1 MSVTNKKDNLEH
13 LTTLNIDELKKL
25 VESKEEISYAKFCP
39 LINLPPLTGASK
51 RSQLKALN
59 EVCEYEKNG
68 TKFKFLR
75 IRDDDE
81 IVVGRE
87 NVKYAKLIEDILS
100 NYLLEQKEDIVFFTP
115 LELIRFL
122 GIINVN
128 YTFIKGKHEKWY
140 KKNAVGKF
148 HKNDFSIREMNFFL
162 KTAYTAIL
170 KPIIR
175 SAIKAMDGKRL
186 VRVQAAYSAYIVRE
200 NGNRQYVNILQTQ
213 ADGKKMSAIT
223 AQVLREFK
231 YESIQYVYFKGKKEV
246 DDFYKRC
253 NELCKEKTQYD
264 GYYDCYAIILNKE
277 GLGYHQ
283 KKNIDALRYELNKRI
298 VDTFIKNQ
306 KMREKLPAQKHENLI
321 DAFIRIDTKYDLQQD
336 YLIYKS
342 DVLNKENNIAR
353 I

>member
-1 MSVTNKKDNLEH
+1 MSVANKKDNLEH
-13 LTTLNIDELKKL
+13 LTTLNIEGLKKL

-39 LINLPPLTGASK
+39 LINLPLLTGASK

-75 IRDDDE
+75 IRDNDE

-100 NYLLEQKEDIVFFTP
+100 NYLLEQKEDIVFFTS

-140 KKNAVGKF
+140 KKNAVEKF
-148 HKNDFSIREMNFFL
+148 HKDDFSIREMNFFL

-213 ADGKKMSAIT
+213 EDGKKLSAIT

-277 GLGYHQ
+277 GLGYYQ
-283 KKNIDALRYELNKRI
+283 KKNIDVLRHELNKRV

-342 DVLNKENNIAR
+342 DILNKEK
-353 I
+353 